1 MWGTGNNE
9 YGLVGG
15 STAKGAC
22 SMDGSGYWV
31 VGDPQRTLYVA
42 NGATTG
48 TIVNNNADPNGNLQL
63 QGCTAYVANGL
74 LPRVVYFGRTTGWY
88 IYMDQ
93 TTVPTENWATTM
105 TVPRNPQY
113 TVNAPYSGGQ
123 ARFPLRARARA
134 RRQGSLRRIRPA
146 RTHRLADAA
155 LTSRLFSPFRFPFR
169 ALHHADRRQQAAH
182 LLLPDGA
189 GWLWQ
194 RLPGHLPRH
203 LLPDCRPRRLA
214 PRRPVGCRRR
224 QGERHRALAGRLHP
238 VLLHEHRHLPGQRH
252 RRSRHGWHAD
262 RPHGVGQHGLPRRH
276 AGARDAVLRPWRA
289 GLVLHA
295 GHAWL

>member
-1 MWGTGNNE
+1 VWGTGNNE

-63 QGCTAYVANGL
+63 QGCTAYVANGA
-74 LPRVVYFGRTTGWY
+74 LPQIVYFGRTTGWY

-113 TVNAPYSGGQ
+113 TGNAPYSGGQ
-123 ARFPLRARARA
+123 ARFPRARTRARGRPGSSQRVRLARA
-134 RRQGSLRRIRPA
+134 YDSPTLR
-146 RTHRLADAA
+146 
-155 LTSRLFSPFRFPFR
+155 
-169 ALHHADRRQQAAH
+169 
-182 LLLPDGA
+182 
-189 GWLWQ
+189 
-194 RLPGHLPRH
+194 
-203 LLPDCRPRRLA
+203 
-214 PRRPVGCRRR
+214 
-224 QGERHRALAGRLHP
+224 
-238 VLLHEHRHLPGQRH
+238 
-252 RRSRHGWHAD
+252 
-262 RPHGVGQHGLPRRH
+262 
-276 AGARDAVLRPWRA
+276 
-289 GLVLHA
+289 
-295 GHAWL
+295 